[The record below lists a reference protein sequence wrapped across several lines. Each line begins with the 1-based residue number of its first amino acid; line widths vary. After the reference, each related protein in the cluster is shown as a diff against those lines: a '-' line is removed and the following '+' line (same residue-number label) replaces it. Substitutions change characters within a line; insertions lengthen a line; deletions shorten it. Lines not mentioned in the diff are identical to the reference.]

1 MIGCQLD
8 TLKMIGCQ
16 LDTLSIYTKFYT
28 FYSSSIYVLQSS
40 TVPSTSCRAALC
52 HLRPAEQH
60 CAIYVLQS
68 STVPSTSCRAAL
80 CHLSSSM
87 SLKRQLKYQMM
98 LTHVIAADC
107 IVRRRFASNCAMSR
121 LVFCTATTCRSTTL
135 STQSTNHHQ

>member
-1 MIGCQLD
+1 MGGVIQPAED
-8 TLKMIGCQ
+8 
-16 LDTLSIYTKFYT
+16 DWLSAGHLEDDWLSAGHLVYIYKILHILF
-28 FYSSSIYVLQSS
+28 IE
-40 TVPSTSCRAALC
+40 